1 MAATDSFLA
10 GLPLN
15 ERKERALPILRGI
28 RRPGSPS
35 YIVDSGGGF
44 QVLYRL
50 DPPLA
55 ATPDN
60 VELAERINAGL
71 AAEVPGG
78 DGSVHDIGH
87 LLRMPFTANLPNA
100 AKRRRGRVPCP
111 ARLVA
116 STGEVYEA
124 EEFPLGRKRKKA
136 EPVDVEF
143 DVAEDVNDLDALAA
157 EYGLDADTVAI
168 IRDGRLKKSKAGDD
182 SRSAWAFDGILRLL
196 RHKVPHAT
204 IKGLLLDPAYGISSH
219 VLSARH
225 TPEDQEA
232 YAERQVR
239 NAIGAIKAEQDE
251 PAFREPVDLGAHDA
265 TEETSEARGTEDD
278 MAGWFGENFTTIG
291 QIDVTSLPKTPWL
304 IPGLLLY
311 GETSLVGGRGGVGKS
326 LHAWQIGV
334 AVAMGI
340 EFAWW
345 PAPERQRKVLV
356 LSGEDD
362 VNEIER
368 RVAAAC
374 QAMKIDRSALG
385 DNFFV
390 WKHRNIHLAERDM
403 KTGAIS
409 RTRLW
414 SAVRWAVQHLDV
426 GLVIIDPLIKAS
438 MGFEESKNEDMEA
451 LFTVIRSLTEGNECA
466 VLIDDHFAKGGIG
479 GDQAAIR
486 GASSKVDAA
495 RVAIT
500 LTQMTEKEWKRFS
513 PPKPAEAYVR
523 FYDPKQNYAKKQG
536 GQWMQLVEYPVGNGE
551 TRPALRAVD
560 LLSMDDFLD
569 PATWPHR
576 EAFLRLVIEGREE
589 GEQHGWPYCSA
600 TKGPKDSRL
609 DSAVA
614 EVFNLTLKQAR
625 AWIKAFADEG
635 SIMEVDWMSPTRNE
649 SKVWRIN
656 TDFEPPTEYE

>member
-1 MAATDSFLA
+1 MNKHITDIADPSWTDPAAAVRFLRQLRPDGPWNLSAISPSGRIVSETFTEPEVAKRWIAARAVDGMNIHYTANPATKPTGKGGRATKADMKLIEYVFADVDLDKIEDGSFLA

-28 RRPGSPS
+28 RKPGSPS

-100 AKRRRGRVPCP
+100 TKRRRGRVPCP

-374 QAMKIDRSALG
+374 QAMKVERSDLG
-385 DNFFV
+385 DNF
-390 WKHRNIHLAERDM
+390 
-403 KTGAIS
+403 
-409 RTRLW
+409 
-414 SAVRWAVQHLDV
+414 
-426 GLVIIDPLIKAS
+426 LV
-438 MGFEESKNEDMEA
+438 
-451 LFTVIRSLTEGNECA
+451 
-466 VLIDDHFAKGGIG
+466 
-479 GDQAAIR
+479 
-486 GASSKVDAA
+486 
-495 RVAIT
+495 
-500 LTQMTEKEWKRFS
+500 
-513 PPKPAEAYVR
+513 
-523 FYDPKQNYAKKQG
+523 
-536 GQWMQLVEYPVGNGE
+536 
-551 TRPALRAVD
+551 
-560 LLSMDDFLD
+560 
-569 PATWPHR
+569 
-576 EAFLRLVIEGREE
+576 
-589 GEQHGWPYCSA
+589 
-600 TKGPKDSRL
+600 
-609 DSAVA
+609 
-614 EVFNLTLKQAR
+614 
-625 AWIKAFADEG
+625 
-635 SIMEVDWMSPTRNE
+635 
-649 SKVWRIN
+649 
-656 TDFEPPTEYE
+656 